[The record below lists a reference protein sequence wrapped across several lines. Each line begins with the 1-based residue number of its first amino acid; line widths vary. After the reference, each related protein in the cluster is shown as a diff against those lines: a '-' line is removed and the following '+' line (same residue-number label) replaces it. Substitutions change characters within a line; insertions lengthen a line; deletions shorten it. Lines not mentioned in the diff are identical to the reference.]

1 MRFVPHDYQREGIN
15 FLSAHQHGALFADPG
30 LGKTAMVLHLLER
43 LWWRSGCKLKTL
55 VIAPLRVVYSVWPEE
70 IEKWDLI
77 FSYSVLHGP
86 EKERLP
92 GRADIDLLNVENIFW
107 LLEQNPISIY
117 DVLVV
122 DESSKFKGHSSK
134 RFKSLKK
141 RLNNFFK
148 RIILTG
154 TPSPNSL
161 EDLYSQIYIVDQGE
175 ALGHNIT
182 AYRRN
187 YFYPT
192 SFRNFVEY
200 QPKAGAA
207 ETIQQKIA
215 PLAMRIDAETHLDLP
230 RLVEHTIN
238 VDLPDE
244 ARKIYDDFEKRLFAE
259 LDGEEEGFAL
269 SSAASMYGVCRQ
281 IANGR
286 FYRPPAALELAQPSK
301 SREAIP
307 LHGSKVDA
315 LGELVGELQGKPL
328 LVAYHYRHDL
338 AQLLEHF
345 GPDTPVIGGDT
356 SAKGSAK
363 IIDQWNRGELSLLLG
378 HPQSMSHGIN
388 LQAGGNDVA
397 WFALTDNLENY
408 LQFIRRVYRQGI
420 KGQVRVHH
428 LIARKT
434 IDEAIMKR
442 LKSKDRS
449 QRALLDA
456 LAQYRKGK

>member
-1 MRFVPHDYQREGIN
+1 MKFNPHDYQREGID
-15 FLSAHQHGALFADPG
+15 FLATHQHGALFADPG

-43 LWWRSGCKLKTL
+43 LWWRSGCRLNAL

-77 FSYSVLHGP
+77 FSYSILHGP

-107 LLEQNPISIY
+107 LLERSPLHY
-117 DVLVV
+117 DVLVI
-122 DESSKFKGHSSK
+122 DESSKFKGHGSK
-134 RFKSLKK
+134 RFKALKK
-141 RLNNFFK
+141 RLDSFGK

-161 EDLYSQIYIVDQGE
+161 EDLYSQVYIVDQGE

-182 AYRRN
+182 AYRRQ
-187 YFYPT
+187 YFYST

-269 SSAASMYGVCRQ
+269 SSAASMYNVCRQ

-301 SREAIP
+301 SREVIP
-307 LHGSKVDA
+307 LHRAKVDA

-356 SAKGSAK
+356 SAKDSAQFIAK
-363 IIDQWNRGELSLLLG
+363 WNLGKLPLLLG

-388 LQAGGNDVA
+388 LQDGGNDVA

-408 LQFIRRVYRQGI
+408 LQFTRRVYRQGV

-428 LIARKT
+428 IVARRT

-442 LKSKDRS
+442 LKSKDKS

-456 LAQYRKGK
+456 LAQYGRER